1 MIDKKKKTKNPCL
14 QNFILQTLGNLLHLH
29 HKSEIKYDAH

>member
-1 MIDKKKKTKNPCL
+1 MIVVLQKTKIHAYKTL
-14 QNFILQTLGNLLHLH
+14 FLQTLGNLLHLH

>member
-1 MIDKKKKTKNPCL
+1 MIVVLEKTKNPCL

>member
-1 MIDKKKKTKNPCL
+1 MIVVLQKTKNPCL
-14 QNFILQTLGNLLHLH
+14 QNFILQTSGNLLHLH